1 MTAERILKTKGHTVL
16 TIKPDASIM
25 DAVALLSEKNI
36 GAVVVSADGGKVD
49 GILSERDLVRAMGK
63 HRVALFD
70 LKVQDLMTRN
80 VFTCTSTDGTMSIL
94 ARMTERRIRHL
105 PVVDDGKLTGVISI
119 GDVVKIRLDDLVAE
133 TEAMRDYITH

>member
-1 MTAERILKTKGHTVL
+1 MTAERILKTKGHAVL
-16 TIKPDASIM
+16 TIEPDASIM
-25 DAVALLSEKNI
+25 DAVALLAEKNI
-36 GAVVVSADGGKVD
+36 GAVVVSAEGGKVD

-63 HRVALFD
+63 HREALFD
-70 LKVQDLMTRN
+70 LKVRDLMTKN
-80 VFTCTSTDGTMSIL
+80 VFTCTSSDGTMSIL